1 MVYINYLKRLQL
13 KLKLS
18 KILKQLK
25 ILKDNE
31 FINNKLHYYL
41 KPTDSLS
48 LRFYGQPKI
57 HQPRVPIRLIVS

>member
-1 MVYINYLKRLQL
+1 MNHINNGLYQLLK
-13 KLKLS
+13 KITTKIKA

-31 FINNKLHYYL
+31 FINDKLHYYL
-41 KPTDSLS
+41 KPNDSLS

-57 HQPRVPIRLIVS
+57 H